1 MLIDSDIVSLS
12 SLGALPVAPPK
23 ADAGQQA
30 IAEGTTPVAERVELS
45 IGKSAIDRL
54 KEAAGNGESFR
65 AERVA
70 EVRQQMVEG
79 SYRVDARSVA
89 MRMIGTN
96 V

>member
-1 MLIDSDIVSLS
+1 MLIDNDIVSLS
-12 SLGALPVAPPK
+12 SVGALPVAPPK
-23 ADAGQQA
+23 ADAGQA
-30 IAEGTTPVAERVELS
+30 AAAGTTPVAERVELS
-45 IGKSAIDRL
+45 IGKSAIDSL
-54 KEAAGNGESFR
+54 KDAAGNGESFR

>member
-12 SLGALPVAPPK
+12 SAGAPPAAPPK
-23 ADAGQQA
+23 AGAGHA
-30 IAEGTTPVAERVELS
+30 ARAEAAPVTERVDLS
-45 IGKSAIDRL
+45 IDKPAIDRL

-70 EVRQQMVEG
+70 EIRQQMAEG

-89 MRMIGTN
+89 MRMIGQN